1 MLRRARL
8 RYAAH
13 TAVQEP
19 GALPVMQPCTLPC
32 SLLDEQLGLSTIN
45 FRGPEPRLIY
55 TARQRGVAGAA
66 DRHVLVKFVDRRY
79 GAEVRPVRMNRTY
92 RMYGR

>member
-8 RYAAH
+8 RDAAH

-32 SLLDEQLGLSTIN
+32 SLLDEQLGLSAIN
-45 FRGPEPRLIY
+45 FCGPAPRLIY
-55 TARQRGVAGAA
+55 TARQRGVEGAA
-66 DRHVLVKFVDRRY
+66 DATCWSSSLIGGTGQRCVQC
-79 GAEVRPVRMNRTY
+79 A
-92 RMYGR
+92 